1 MSSSPQSHVDTT
13 DIHDRARRRPL
24 ALACAAALGMM
35 AGVLLS
41 PPVLAAVTTSQGGA
55 GGNNGATHGGSGGA
69 GNGSGGQGGDGDVGL
84 PADGGDGGAGGHG
97 SSPISAG
104 GAGGSVGATTV
115 GGSSVTGGN
124 GVIGETDPALVYTSG
139 GGGGGGAGVYTLDT
153 SINLATG
160 LTLTGGQGGDG
171 GVNNPIAGGGGGGG
185 AGLVV
190 LSGTASINIDGNIVG
205 GAGGDGASGQFGG
218 GGGGGGDGIVLVGGA
233 GVLTNTGSIV
243 GGAGG
248 QAGDG
253 TYYAGSHGGGGAGVN
268 LGSDGNTVINS
279 GTIVGGSAI
288 GLPLSGGASGA
299 GMIAGNGTQVTN
311 QVGGSIIGG
320 EASGTGSV
328 GGHGIVAT
336 TSGAQSVII
345 DNHGSIVGG
354 AGGRSL
360 GGSAPSGTGG
370 QAITASG
377 NVSITNGGM
386 IAGGHGGGI
395 GGGRGGI
402 GIDIVVAD
410 GEQATITNLGGAV
423 IQGGYGGDLS
433 SGNFGGAG
441 IRADGNV
448 TIVNQAGASI
458 LGDEGGLSDISTTGG
473 TAIGADN
480 GVSIDNSGLIAGT
493 GGLGARSAINAH
505 EASIVNRAG
514 GSIIGGNG
522 QGDSAGAVA
531 ISSSGG
537 TRIDNAGSIV
547 GGHVDNSGAQAN
559 AVLLAGGGNTL
570 QLLAGSSITGNV
582 LSISGSGAGGDSFI
596 LGGDVDAPGG
606 NAFDV
611 GGVSGFASYRKSGTS
626 RWTLTGTGSTGQ
638 VWTIDAGS
646 LVADAHSLV
655 TDVTD
660 NATLVF
666 DQAVDGI
673 YAGIVSGSGNL
684 VKQGTGALT
693 LIDTSRYTGG
703 TTITAG
709 TLQIGNGGT
718 TGSIIGN
725 VANAGTLAFDR
736 SDDVAFDGVVS
747 GTGSLVQQGEGSLV
761 LTGANS
767 YTGGTTIADGTLQ
780 IGKGGTTGSIVG
792 DVANN
797 GVLVFDRSDA
807 MTFAGGVSGSGSLV
821 QQGSGV
827 LTLDGDSGAFTGDT
841 ELRSGS
847 LVVGGT
853 AGNGAVLGG
862 DVQVDAAATL
872 AGHGRIGGDVE
883 VRSGAHLSA
892 GSATAAIGDLD
903 IGGNLALSAGSHVD
917 VDLGTPLADFQP
929 FGASDHVT
937 VAGDLTLA
945 GVTVDVADAG
955 GLGAG
960 LYNVIRWDG
969 SLSGGESDIALGKV
983 PAGSRLSLQ
992 LLSAQRQLNLIDTQG
1007 FTLNVWNANGKADAT
1022 RMGGGGGTW
1031 STTSPAWT
1039 DTKGTTPNA
1048 AMVPQPGFAVFGGDA
1063 GTVTIDGGDGDVSAT
1078 GMQFAVDGYR
1088 LTGDALTLMKN
1099 ADGDAPIIRVGDGS
1113 ADGAS
1118 TRVGIDAVLAGSD
1131 GLVKTDQGTLV
1142 LDATNTFSGG
1152 VTVNGGTL
1160 SVADDGNLGDAS
1172 NGLTL
1177 DGGVL
1182 EVTGTG
1188 FNTTARD
1195 IVLGDHGGGFAID
1208 AADATFTVASSLD
1221 GKGALAKR
1229 GAGTLTLTG
1238 ANSYTGGTTITDG
1251 TLQVGKGGMTGSIV
1265 GDVANAGTLVF
1276 DRSDDVAFA
1285 GKVSGSG
1292 SLVQQGE
1299 GTLALTSDSNY
1310 TGGTTIADGTL
1321 QIGNG
1326 GTTGSI
1332 IGDVANAGTLVF
1344 DRSNDVAFAGV
1355 VSGTGSLVQQ
1365 GEGSLVLTGD
1375 SNYTGGTTITGRTL
1389 QIGNGGTTGSIIGDV
1404 ANAGTLAFDR
1414 SNDVAF
1420 AGVVAG
1426 SGSLVQQG
1434 EGSLVLTGAN
1444 SYTGGTAIT
1453 DGTLQIGNGGTTG
1466 SIVGDVANDGVLAFD
1481 RSDDVAF
1488 TGKVSGTGSLVQ
1500 QGAGTLTLT
1509 GANSYTGG
1517 TTITAGTLLG
1527 DTTSLQGDIANEAV
1541 LRFEQQADGR
1551 YAGVLSGGGVLD
1563 KRGVGTLALGG
1574 DSHAF
1579 AGSTR
1584 VRAGGLAVDG
1594 KLGGNLVMDA
1604 GTRLSGTGTLGNLDL
1619 AGTLAPGHSIGTLT
1633 ASGDV
1638 VIHDGASYEV
1648 ETDASGHSDRLAV
1661 AGRATLQGGSVLNL
1675 ARDGAY
1681 ATQTTYTI
1689 LTADGGVSGTFGGVT
1704 SSLAFLDPT
1713 LIYDAHAVQLTLVRN
1728 QVDFCAVATT
1738 ANQCATGQ
1746 AIQNQGDGPLHE
1758 ALVTQDAE
1766 HARAAMAQ
1774 WSGESLA
1781 STRTALLRDSR
1792 FVRDAMSE
1800 RLHRA
1805 DSARDDARALG
1816 SSAGAIWTHG
1826 WEHTGRADG
1835 DGNASQARSS
1845 GHGLLLGVDAP
1856 LGDHLRAGI
1865 TGGQGQD
1872 NTRVEALHDTARVKS
1887 RHLGLYAG
1895 SRWGAWQLDAG
1906 LAQSWHRIDST
1917 RNIDAVLPATVHADY
1932 HGRSRQAQLEGS
1944 YRFALRRG
1952 SVQPFVN
1959 LAYVAAH
1966 TDALDEHGGVTAL
1979 HSDSETSE
1987 AGFGTLGVRGLWT
2000 LAGAGT
2006 ETSAIYGTLG
2016 WRHTFGDR
2024 VPLAQQHFA
2033 DGERFT
2039 VSGAP
2044 LAANAAVLQLG
2055 IDAALSGR
2063 ARLRAGYDGVLAD
2076 DGKDHAVKLTLQVA
2090 L

>member
-13 DIHDRARRRPL
+13 DIHDRTRRRPL

-97 SSPISAG
+97 SSAISAG

-171 GVNNPIAGGGGGGG
+171 GLNNPIAGGGGGGG

-205 GAGGDGASGQFGG
+205 GDGGDGASGQFSG

-248 QAGDG
+248 QAGDA
-253 TYYAGSHGGGGAGVN
+253 TYYAGNHGGGGAGVN

-423 IQGGYGGDLS
+423 IQGGYGGDLN

-505 EASIVNRAG
+505 ETSIVNRAG

-606 NAFDV
+606 NAVDV

-646 LVADAHSLV
+646 LVADALSLV

-693 LIDTSRYTGG
+693 LSDTSRYTGG

-718 TGSIIGN
+718 TGSII
-725 VANAGTLAFDR
+725 
-736 SDDVAFDGVVS
+736 
-747 GTGSLVQQGEGSLV
+747 
-761 LTGANS
+761 
-767 YTGGTTIADGTLQ
+767 
-780 IGKGGTTGSIVG
+780 
-792 DVANN
+792 
-797 GVLVFDRSDA
+797 
-807 MTFAGGVSGSGSLV
+807 
-821 QQGSGV
+821 
-827 LTLDGDSGAFTGDT
+827 
-841 ELRSGS
+841 
-847 LVVGGT
+847 
-853 AGNGAVLGG
+853 
-862 DVQVDAAATL
+862 
-872 AGHGRIGGDVE
+872 
-883 VRSGAHLSA
+883 
-892 GSATAAIGDLD
+892 
-903 IGGNLALSAGSHVD
+903 
-917 VDLGTPLADFQP
+917 
-929 FGASDHVT
+929 
-937 VAGDLTLA
+937 
-945 GVTVDVADAG
+945 
-955 GLGAG
+955 
-960 LYNVIRWDG
+960 
-969 SLSGGESDIALGKV
+969 
-983 PAGSRLSLQ
+983 
-992 LLSAQRQLNLIDTQG
+992 
-1007 FTLNVWNANGKADAT
+1007 
-1022 RMGGGGGTW
+1022 
-1031 STTSPAWT
+1031 
-1039 DTKGTTPNA
+1039 
-1048 AMVPQPGFAVFGGDA
+1048 
-1063 GTVTIDGGDGDVSAT
+1063 
-1078 GMQFAVDGYR
+1078 
-1088 LTGDALTLMKN
+1088 
-1099 ADGDAPIIRVGDGS
+1099 
-1113 ADGAS
+1113 
-1118 TRVGIDAVLAGSD
+1118 
-1131 GLVKTDQGTLV
+1131 
-1142 LDATNTFSGG
+1142 
-1152 VTVNGGTL
+1152 
-1160 SVADDGNLGDAS
+1160 
-1172 NGLTL
+1172 
-1177 DGGVL
+1177 
-1182 EVTGTG
+1182 
-1188 FNTTARD
+1188 
-1195 IVLGDHGGGFAID
+1195 
-1208 AADATFTVASSLD
+1208 
-1221 GKGALAKR
+1221 
-1229 GAGTLTLTG
+1229 
-1238 ANSYTGGTTITDG
+1238 
-1251 TLQVGKGGMTGSIV
+1251 
-1265 GDVANAGTLVF
+1265 
-1276 DRSDDVAFA
+1276 
-1285 GKVSGSG
+1285 
-1292 SLVQQGE
+1292 
-1299 GTLALTSDSNY
+1299 
-1310 TGGTTIADGTL
+1310 
-1321 QIGNG
+1321 
-1326 GTTGSI
+1326 
-1332 IGDVANAGTLVF
+1332 
-1344 DRSNDVAFAGV
+1344 
-1355 VSGTGSLVQQ
+1355 
-1365 GEGSLVLTGD
+1365 
-1375 SNYTGGTTITGRTL
+1375 
-1389 QIGNGGTTGSIIGDV
+1389 
-1404 ANAGTLAFDR
+1404 
-1414 SNDVAF
+1414 
-1420 AGVVAG
+1420 
-1426 SGSLVQQG
+1426 
-1434 EGSLVLTGAN
+1434 
-1444 SYTGGTAIT
+1444 
-1453 DGTLQIGNGGTTG
+1453 
-1466 SIVGDVANDGVLAFD
+1466 GDVANDGVLAFD

-1517 TTITAGTLLG
+1517 TTITAGTLIG
-1527 DTTSLQGDIANEAV
+1527 DTASLQGDIANEAV
-1541 LRFEQQADGR
+1541 LRFEQPADGR

-1563 KRGVGTLALGG
+1563 KRGAGTLALGG

-1594 KLGGNLVMDA
+1594 KLGGDLVMDA

-1816 SSAGAIWTHG
+1816 SSAGAIWAHG

-1906 LAQSWHRIDST
+1906 LAQSWHRIDSR
-1917 RNIDAVLPATVHADY
+1917 RNIDAMLPATVHADY

-2000 LAGAGT
+2000 LAGTGT

>member
-1 MSSSPQSHVDTT
+1 MRSSQQGHVDTA
-13 DIHDRARRRPL
+13 INHRRMRHRPL

-35 AGVLLS
+35 AGMLLS
-41 PPVLAAVTTSQGGA
+41 PPVVAAVTTSQGGT
-55 GGNNGATHGGSGGA
+55 GGVGGDSYGGSGGA
-69 GNGSGGQGGDGDVGL
+69 GNGSGGQGGAGLVGL
-84 PADGGDGGAGGHG
+84 PADGGNGGAGGHG
-97 SSPISAG
+97 GSAISAG
-104 GAGGSVGATTV
+104 GAGGSIGATTV
-115 GGSSVTGGN
+115 GGVSVAGGD
-124 GVIGETDPALVYTSG
+124 GGEGQFDPGTSYMSG
-139 GGGGGGAGVYTLDT
+139 GGGGGGAGVYTLDA

-160 LTLTGGQGGDG
+160 LTLSGGHGGAG
-171 GVNNPIAGGGGGGG
+171 GEGDRIAGGGGGGG

-190 LSGTASINIDGNIVG
+190 LSSTATIDNAGNIAG
-205 GAGGDGASGQFGG
+205 GAGGNGASGQWGG
-218 GGGGGGDGIVLVGGA
+218 GGGGGGDGILLLGGA

-248 QAGDG
+248 QGGPAS
-253 TYYAGSHGGGGAGVN
+253 YYPGSHGGGGAGVN

-288 GLPLSGGASGA
+288 GGSLFGGASGA
-299 GMIAGNGTQVTN
+299 GMIAGNGSQVTN

-328 GGHGIVAT
+328 GGQGIVAT
-336 TSGAQSVII
+336 TSGAQTMAI

-354 AGGRSL
+354 TGGRSL
-360 GGSAPSGTGG
+360 GGSTPNGTGG
-370 QAITASG
+370 QAIAASG
-377 NVSITNGGM
+377 NVSITNDGT

-402 GIDIVVAD
+402 GIDIVVVD
-410 GEQATITNLGGAV
+410 GEQATITNLDGGV

-458 LGDEGGLSDISTTGG
+458 LGDEGGLSDISTAGG
-473 TAIGADN
+473 TAIGAAN

-493 GGLGARSAINAH
+493 GGLGARSAITAH

-547 GGHVDNSGAQAN
+547 GGHVDNSGAQAD

-570 QLLAGSSITGNV
+570 QLLAGSSITGDIV
-582 LSISGSGAGGDSFI
+582 SMSGSGAGGDSFI

-611 GGVSGFASYRKSGTS
+611 GTVIGFADYRKSGAS
-626 RWTLTGTGSTGQ
+626 RWTLTGTGSAGQ
-638 VWTIDAGS
+638 LWTIEDGS
-646 LVADAHSLV
+646 LVADTQSLV

-684 VKQGTGALT
+684 VKQGEGTLT
-693 LIDTSRYTGG
+693 LTGNSNYTGG

-709 TLQIGNGGT
+709 TLQIGNGSTDGA
-718 TGSIIGN
+718 IIGD
-725 VANAGTLAFDR
+725 VANAGTLVFDR

-747 GTGSLVQQGEGSLV
+747 GIGSLVQQGEGSLA
-761 LTGANS
+761 LTGDSS
-767 YTGGTTIADGTLQ
+767 YTGGTTITDGTLQ
-780 IGKGGTTGSIVG
+780 IGNGGTTGSIVG
-792 DVANN
+792 DVANA
-797 GVLVFDRSDA
+797 GTLAFDRSDA
-807 MTFAGGVSGSGSLV
+807 MTFAGVVSGGGSLV
-821 QQGSGV
+821 QQGSGA

-841 ELRSGS
+841 EVRSGS

-862 DVQVDAAATL
+862 DVLVNTSATL
-872 AGHGRIGGDVE
+872 AGHGHIGGDVE

-992 LLSAQRQLNLIDTQG
+992 LLSAQRQLNLIDTRG
-1007 FTLNVWNANGKADAT
+1007 LTLNVWNANGKADAT
-1022 RMGGGGGTW
+1022 RMGGGDGTW
-1031 STTSPAWT
+1031 STTSPVWT
-1039 DTKGTTPNA
+1039 DAKGTAPNA

-1088 LTGDALTLMKN
+1088 LTGDALTLVKN

-1113 ADGAS
+1113 AAGAS

-1142 LDATNTFSGG
+1142 LGAANTFSGG

-1229 GAGTLTLTG
+1229 GAGTL
-1238 ANSYTGGTTITDG
+1238 A
-1251 TLQVGKGGMTGSIV
+1251 
-1265 GDVANAGTLVF
+1265 
-1276 DRSDDVAFA
+1276 
-1285 GKVSGSG
+1285 
-1292 SLVQQGE
+1292 
-1299 GTLALTSDSNY
+1299 
-1310 TGGTTIADGTL
+1310 
-1321 QIGNG
+1321 
-1326 GTTGSI
+1326 
-1332 IGDVANAGTLVF
+1332 
-1344 DRSNDVAFAGV
+1344 
-1355 VSGTGSLVQQ
+1355 
-1365 GEGSLVLTGD
+1365 
-1375 SNYTGGTTITGRTL
+1375 
-1389 QIGNGGTTGSIIGDV
+1389 
-1404 ANAGTLAFDR
+1404 
-1414 SNDVAF
+1414 
-1420 AGVVAG
+1420 
-1426 SGSLVQQG
+1426 
-1434 EGSLVLTGAN
+1434 
-1444 SYTGGTAIT
+1444 
-1453 DGTLQIGNGGTTG
+1453 
-1466 SIVGDVANDGVLAFD
+1466 
-1481 RSDDVAF
+1481 
-1488 TGKVSGTGSLVQ
+1488 
-1500 QGAGTLTLT
+1500 LT

-1517 TTITAGTLLG
+1517 TTITAGTLIG
-1527 DTTSLQGDIANEAV
+1527 DTTSLQGDIANDAV
-1541 LRFEQQADGR
+1541 LRFDQQADGR
-1551 YAGVLSGGGVLD
+1551 YAGALSGGGVLD
-1563 KRGVGTLALGG
+1563 KRGAGTLALDG
-1574 DSHAF
+1574 DSHAY

-1594 KLGGNLVMDA
+1594 KLGGELVMDA
-1604 GTRLSGTGTLGNLDL
+1604 GTRLSGTGTLENLDL

-1638 VIHDGASYEV
+1638 VIRDDASYEV

-1661 AGRATLQGGSVLNL
+1661 AGHATLQGGSVLNL

-1713 LIYDAHAVQLTLVRN
+1713 LVYDAHAVQLTLVRN

-1746 AIQNQGDGPLHE
+1746 AIQHQGDGPLHE

-1766 HARAAMAQ
+1766 HAREAMAQ

-1792 FVRDAMSE
+1792 FVREAMSE

-1816 SSAGAIWTHG
+1816 SSAGAIWMHG
-1826 WEHTGRADG
+1826 WEHAGRADG
-1835 DGNASQARSS
+1835 DGNASQAKSN

-1872 NTRVEALHDTARVKS
+1872 DLRVDALHDTASVKS

-1895 SRWGAWQLDAG
+1895 ARWGGWQLDAG
-1906 LAQSWHRIDST
+1906 VAQSWHRIRST
-1917 RNIDAVLPATVHADY
+1917 RHIDVVLPATLQADY

-1944 YRFALRRG
+1944 YRFAMSRG

-1979 HSDSETSE
+1979 HSAGETSE

-2000 LAGAGT
+2000 LAGTGA

-2039 VSGAP
+2039 VRGAP
-2044 LAANAAVLQLG
+2044 LMANAAVLQLG
-2055 IDAALSGR
+2055 VDAALSGR
-2063 ARLRAGYDGVLAD
+2063 TRLRAGYDGVLAG
-2076 DGKDHAVKLTLQVA
+2076 DGKDHAVKLTLEVA

>member
-13 DIHDRARRRPL
+13 DIHDRTRRRPL

-97 SSPISAG
+97 SSAISAG

-171 GVNNPIAGGGGGGG
+171 GLNNPIAGGGGGGG

-205 GAGGDGASGQFGG
+205 GDGGDGASGQFSG

-248 QAGDG
+248 QAGDA
-253 TYYAGSHGGGGAGVN
+253 TYYAGNHGGGGAGVN

-423 IQGGYGGDLS
+423 IQGGYGGDLN

-646 LVADAHSLV
+646 LVADALSLV

-693 LIDTSRYTGG
+693 LSDTSRYTGG

-736 SDDVAFDGVVS
+736 SDDVAFAGVVS

-792 DVANN
+792 DVAND
-797 GVLVFDRSDA
+797 GV
-807 MTFAGGVSGSGSLV
+807 
-821 QQGSGV
+821 
-827 LTLDGDSGAFTGDT
+827 
-841 ELRSGS
+841 
-847 LVVGGT
+847 
-853 AGNGAVLGG
+853 
-862 DVQVDAAATL
+862 
-872 AGHGRIGGDVE
+872 
-883 VRSGAHLSA
+883 
-892 GSATAAIGDLD
+892 
-903 IGGNLALSAGSHVD
+903 
-917 VDLGTPLADFQP
+917 
-929 FGASDHVT
+929 
-937 VAGDLTLA
+937 
-945 GVTVDVADAG
+945 
-955 GLGAG
+955 
-960 LYNVIRWDG
+960 
-969 SLSGGESDIALGKV
+969 
-983 PAGSRLSLQ
+983 
-992 LLSAQRQLNLIDTQG
+992 
-1007 FTLNVWNANGKADAT
+1007 
-1022 RMGGGGGTW
+1022 
-1031 STTSPAWT
+1031 
-1039 DTKGTTPNA
+1039 
-1048 AMVPQPGFAVFGGDA
+1048 
-1063 GTVTIDGGDGDVSAT
+1063 
-1078 GMQFAVDGYR
+1078 
-1088 LTGDALTLMKN
+1088 
-1099 ADGDAPIIRVGDGS
+1099 
-1113 ADGAS
+1113 
-1118 TRVGIDAVLAGSD
+1118 
-1131 GLVKTDQGTLV
+1131 
-1142 LDATNTFSGG
+1142 
-1152 VTVNGGTL
+1152 
-1160 SVADDGNLGDAS
+1160 
-1172 NGLTL
+1172 
-1177 DGGVL
+1177 
-1182 EVTGTG
+1182 
-1188 FNTTARD
+1188 
-1195 IVLGDHGGGFAID
+1195 
-1208 AADATFTVASSLD
+1208 
-1221 GKGALAKR
+1221 
-1229 GAGTLTLTG
+1229 
-1238 ANSYTGGTTITDG
+1238 
-1251 TLQVGKGGMTGSIV
+1251 
-1265 GDVANAGTLVF
+1265 LVF

-1299 GTLALTSDSNY
+1299 GSLVLTGANSY
-1310 TGGTTIADGTL
+1310 TGGTAITTGTL
-1321 QIGNG
+1321 QVGKG

-1332 IGDVANAGTLVF
+1332 VGDVANAGTLVF

-1365 GEGSLVLTGD
+1365 GEGSLALTGD
-1375 SNYTGGTTITGRTL
+1375 SNYTGGTTITDGTL

-1434 EGSLVLTGAN
+1434 AGTLTLTGAN

-1517 TTITAGTLLG
+1517 TMITAGTLTG
-1527 DTTSLQGDIANEAV
+1527 DTASLQGDIANEAV
-1541 LRFEQQADGR
+1541 LRFEQPADGR

-1563 KRGVGTLALGG
+1563 KRGAGTLALGG

-1594 KLGGNLVMDA
+1594 KLGGDLVMDA

-1648 ETDASGHSDRLAV
+1648 ETDASGHSDQLAV

-1816 SSAGAIWTHG
+1816 SSAGAIWAHG

-1835 DGNASQARSS
+1835 NGNASQARSS

-1872 NTRVEALHDTARVKS
+1872 NTRVDALHDTARVKS

-1906 LAQSWHRIDST
+1906 LAQSWHRIDSR

-1959 LAYVAAH
+1959 LAYVTAH

-2000 LAGAGT
+2000 LAGTGT

-2033 DGERFT
+2033 DSERFT

>member
-13 DIHDRARRRPL
+13 DIHDRTRRRPL

-97 SSPISAG
+97 SSAISAG

-171 GVNNPIAGGGGGGG
+171 GLNNPIAGGGGGGG

-205 GAGGDGASGQFGG
+205 GDGGDGASGQFSG

-248 QAGDG
+248 QAGDA
-253 TYYAGSHGGGGAGVN
+253 TYYAGNHGGGGAGVN

-423 IQGGYGGDLS
+423 IQGGYGGDLN

-646 LVADAHSLV
+646 LVADALSLV

-693 LIDTSRYTGG
+693 LSDTSRYTGG

-736 SDDVAFDGVVS
+736 SDDVAF
-747 GTGSLVQQGEGSLV
+747 
-761 LTGANS
+761 
-767 YTGGTTIADGTLQ
+767 
-780 IGKGGTTGSIVG
+780 
-792 DVANN
+792 
-797 GVLVFDRSDA
+797 
-807 MTFAGGVSGSGSLV
+807 
-821 QQGSGV
+821 
-827 LTLDGDSGAFTGDT
+827 
-841 ELRSGS
+841 
-847 LVVGGT
+847 
-853 AGNGAVLGG
+853 
-862 DVQVDAAATL
+862 
-872 AGHGRIGGDVE
+872 
-883 VRSGAHLSA
+883 
-892 GSATAAIGDLD
+892 
-903 IGGNLALSAGSHVD
+903 
-917 VDLGTPLADFQP
+917 
-929 FGASDHVT
+929 
-937 VAGDLTLA
+937 
-945 GVTVDVADAG
+945 
-955 GLGAG
+955 
-960 LYNVIRWDG
+960 
-969 SLSGGESDIALGKV
+969 
-983 PAGSRLSLQ
+983 
-992 LLSAQRQLNLIDTQG
+992 
-1007 FTLNVWNANGKADAT
+1007 
-1022 RMGGGGGTW
+1022 
-1031 STTSPAWT
+1031 
-1039 DTKGTTPNA
+1039 
-1048 AMVPQPGFAVFGGDA
+1048 
-1063 GTVTIDGGDGDVSAT
+1063 
-1078 GMQFAVDGYR
+1078 
-1088 LTGDALTLMKN
+1088 
-1099 ADGDAPIIRVGDGS
+1099 
-1113 ADGAS
+1113 
-1118 TRVGIDAVLAGSD
+1118 
-1131 GLVKTDQGTLV
+1131 
-1142 LDATNTFSGG
+1142 
-1152 VTVNGGTL
+1152 
-1160 SVADDGNLGDAS
+1160 
-1172 NGLTL
+1172 
-1177 DGGVL
+1177 
-1182 EVTGTG
+1182 
-1188 FNTTARD
+1188 
-1195 IVLGDHGGGFAID
+1195 
-1208 AADATFTVASSLD
+1208 
-1221 GKGALAKR
+1221 
-1229 GAGTLTLTG
+1229 
-1238 ANSYTGGTTITDG
+1238 
-1251 TLQVGKGGMTGSIV
+1251 
-1265 GDVANAGTLVF
+1265 
-1276 DRSDDVAFA
+1276 
-1285 GKVSGSG
+1285 
-1292 SLVQQGE
+1292 
-1299 GTLALTSDSNY
+1299 
-1310 TGGTTIADGTL
+1310 
-1321 QIGNG
+1321 
-1326 GTTGSI
+1326 
-1332 IGDVANAGTLVF
+1332 
-1344 DRSNDVAFAGV
+1344 AGV

-1365 GEGSLVLTGD
+1365 GEGSLALTGD
-1375 SNYTGGTTITGRTL
+1375 SNYTGGTTITDGTL

-1434 EGSLVLTGAN
+1434 AGTLTLTGAN

-1517 TTITAGTLLG
+1517 TMITAGTLTG
-1527 DTTSLQGDIANEAV
+1527 DTASLQGDIANEAV
-1541 LRFEQQADGR
+1541 LRFEQPADGR

-1563 KRGVGTLALGG
+1563 KRGAGTLALGG

-1594 KLGGNLVMDA
+1594 KLGGDLVMDA

-1648 ETDASGHSDRLAV
+1648 ETDASGHSDQLAV

-1816 SSAGAIWTHG
+1816 SSAGAIWAHG

-1835 DGNASQARSS
+1835 NGNASQARSS

-1872 NTRVEALHDTARVKS
+1872 NTRVDALHDTARVKS

-1906 LAQSWHRIDST
+1906 LAQSWHRIDSR

-1959 LAYVAAH
+1959 LAYVTAH

-2000 LAGAGT
+2000 LAGTGT

-2033 DGERFT
+2033 DSERFT